1 MAGAIAPIMARVGKI
16 GFAQIASA
24 VTAADLTSA
33 ALIFTADATNG
44 SILYEVRVKYLPGT
58 STTSTPIRIFLN
70 NNGTLSTTTNN
81 SLITEINVPAITT
94 TQTAGTTDFFI
105 PMPKGGLILPA
116 SYRVYATAPSW
127 TTGTFMVTAFGGDF

>member
-1 MAGAIAPIMARVGKI
+1 MAGGITPIMPKI
-16 GFAQIASA
+16 GNISFAQIASA
-24 VTAADLTSA
+24 VTGADMTSA

-81 SLITEINVPAITT
+81 SLLTETNVPAITT

-105 PMPKGGLILPA
+105 PMPRGGIILPP

-127 TTGTFMVTAFGGDF
+127 TTGTFMVTAFGGNF